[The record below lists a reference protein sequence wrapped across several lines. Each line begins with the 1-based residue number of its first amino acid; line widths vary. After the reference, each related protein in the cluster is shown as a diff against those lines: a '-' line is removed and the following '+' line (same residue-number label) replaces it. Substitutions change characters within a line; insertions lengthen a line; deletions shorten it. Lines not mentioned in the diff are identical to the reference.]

1 MKLWDFSIKRPKFT
15 VVIMLVLLIL
25 GSVSLTR
32 LPIQL
37 LPDVEAPV
45 AAVATDYPGAGPE
58 EVLTDVTEE
67 MEDELSSISGL
78 NQITSQTTEG
88 SSIVIMEFTS
98 DTEIS
103 DVENEIVTTIN
114 QADLPDDAGNPS
126 FLQFDPSMFPSLQLA
141 ISADNEDV
149 TEFQGEVDEL
159 QRELARIDG
168 IASISE
174 AGTLTEQYEIV
185 IDQEALE
192 DEELTQ
198 EDIVDTI
205 QANDIVVPGGIITDE
220 EEEESIST
228 RLVSELNTQEEI
240 EELVVSQDPET
251 GDEVLISDVAEMS
264 LETEQENVITRI
276 NQERSIQLDV
286 MLTSEAD
293 TTQASN
299 DFNEELE
306 ELLEED
312 QYSDLEAFILYD
324 EGNVI
329 NQAINSVVV
338 ALISGG
344 ILAMVVLFAFLRNLK
359 TPLIIG
365 IAIPFSII
373 TTFALFFFTN
383 ITLNLMTLGGLALGI
398 GMLVDNSIVVVENI
412 YRHLS
417 MRKSPRQAA
426 ADGTRE
432 VAGAITASTLTT
444 ASIFLPV
451 IFITGFVG
459 DIFAPLSITVAF
471 SLFSSLFIAVTI
483 VPMIASRILTAPDE
497 NVEEKRRN
505 SKFMTSIERMSR
517 WTLKRRAVVIA
528 ITLVTLAVGALGLTT
543 TGVEF
548 IPDSDEGTFLISVE
562 HEQGTILNRT
572 EETIALIEDELE
584 DYDEI
589 ESYLSTIG
597 TTAGQGGLSSETHVA
612 EVIVNLTDAGDR
624 NLGTFEF
631 IDEIDGDIEG
641 VDGDADIEVQ
651 AFSQAG
657 FGGDPNTH
665 SFSILDPNADRLTE
679 TAEEVITELED
690 EDIIRSVSTSEEET
704 APEIQFT
711 IDREEAQ
718 EVGLAPAQIANAVN
732 AATSGTSA
740 TTLETEEDG
749 TYNVNVRYPT
759 EVLSSVED
767 FEAITI
773 ATPEG
778 DYVAL
783 SEVAEVEEGETP
795 ASINREDTVT
805 SVEFT
810 VLYDSD
816 RDLNE
821 AAEVSEDVV
830 DDIGLADEAE
840 YSVGGDQAMLDDVI
854 ADVFLAF
861 VLGLAFIY
869 LVMVA
874 QFESF
879 KYPFIIMFTVPLFVI
894 GVMLALTVTQSP
906 LSVMAI
912 IGVIVL
918 AGIVVNN
925 AIVLVDYINQQK
937 AKGYPTAEAI
947 VISVKDRT
955 RPIIITALT
964 TILGVVPLAIGI
976 GEGAEIIQPMG
987 IVIIGGLLSSTLLT
1001 LFVIP
1006 VIYSFF
1012 DKSTR
1017 NMNKKYMTPDGQVI
1031 YQRDLPIEKEM
1042 HEPQES
1048 VEENSSHLPDKT
1060 ETEDTAAPEKS
1071 SAKEEFT
1078 KDEMVEILEGLLE
1091 RSKTSEDKNSSKEED
1106 EDKK

>member
-1 MKLWDFSIKRPKFT
+1 MKIWDFSIKRPKFT
-15 VVIMLVLLIL
+15 IVIMLVLLLL
-25 GSVSLTR
+25 GTVSLTR

-37 LPDVEAPV
+37 LPDVDAPV
-45 AAVATDYPGAGPE
+45 AAVVTSYPGAGPE
-58 EVLTDVTEE
+58 EVLNEVTEE
-67 MEDELSSISGL
+67 MEEDLSTISGL
-78 NQITSQTTEG
+78 NQLTSQTTEG
-88 SSIVIMEFTS
+88 SSIVVMEFSANTS
-98 DTEIS
+98 IS

-114 QADLPDDAGNPS
+114 QTELPDGAGNPA
-126 FLQFDPSMFPSLQLA
+126 FLQFDPSMFPSIQLA
-141 ISADNEDV
+141 VSSDDESV
-149 TEFQGEVDEL
+149 TEFQEDVAEL
-159 QRELARIDG
+159 QRELSRIEG

-174 AGTLTEQYEIV
+174 SGTLTEQYEIV
-185 IDQEALE
+185 VDQEEMEAAG
-192 DEELTQ
+192 LTQ
-198 EDIVDTI
+198 DNIVETI

-228 RLVSELNTQEEI
+228 RLVSELNSPEEI
-240 EELVVSQDPET
+240 EELVVTLDPET
-251 GDEVLISDVAEMS
+251 GDEILISDVADIS
-264 LETEQENVITRI
+264 LQTEEEEVITRI
-276 NQERSIQLDV
+276 NQESSIQLDV

-312 QYSDLEAFILYD
+312 QYAHLEASILYD
-324 EGNVI
+324 EGDVI
-329 NQAINSVVV
+329 NQAVSSVVV

-417 MRKSPRQAA
+417 MKKSPRQAA
-426 ADGTRE
+426 AEGTKE

-451 IFITGFVG
+451 VFITGFVG

-497 NVEEKRRN
+497 DVEEKRKN
-505 SKFMTSIERMSR
+505 SRFMRGIESASR
-517 WTLKRRAVVIA
+517 WTLRRRAVVLI
-528 ITLVTLAVGALGLTT
+528 ITLLTLVVGAFGLST

-548 IPDSDEGTFLISVE
+548 IPDSDEGAFLISVE

-572 EETIALIEDELE
+572 EETIQLIEDELE
-584 DYDEI
+584 EYDEI

-597 TTAGQGGLSSETHVA
+597 STMQQGGFTSQSHTA
-612 EVIVNLTDAGDR
+612 EIMVTLVDPGDR
-624 NLGTFEF
+624 DTGTFEF

-641 VDGDADIEVQ
+641 LDEEADIEVQ

-665 SFSILDPNADRLTE
+665 TFSILDPDTDRLTD
-679 TAEEVITELED
+679 TADEIVEALEE
-690 EDIIRSVSTSEEET
+690 EDIIRSVTTSEEET

-711 IDREEAQ
+711 IDREAAQ
-718 EVGLAPAQIANAVN
+718 ELGLAPAQIASSVN
-732 AATSGTSA
+732 AATSGTMA
-740 TTLETEEDG
+740 TTLQTEDNE
-749 TYNVNVRYPT
+749 TYNVNVRYPLD
-759 EVLSSVED
+759 VLGSVEN

-773 ATPEG
+773 PVPEG
-778 DYVAL
+778 EYVAL
-783 SEVAEVEEGETP
+783 SEVAEVEEGQAP
-795 ASINREDTVT
+795 AAINRADMVT
-805 SVEFT
+805 SIDFT

-816 RDLNE
+816 SDLSE
-821 AAEVSEDVV
+821 AASVTDDVIEDI
-830 DDIGLADEAE
+830 DLADEAE

-854 ADVFLAF
+854 DDVFLAF
-861 VLGLAFIY
+861 MLGLAFIY

-879 KYPFIIMFTVPLFVI
+879 KYPFIIMFTVPLFII

-906 LSVMAI
+906 ISVMAI

-937 AKGYPTAEAI
+937 EKGYPTADAI
-947 VISVKDRT
+947 VMSVKDRT

-987 IVIIGGLLSSTLLT
+987 IVIIGGLISSTLLT

-1012 DKSTR
+1012 DKTTR

-1031 YQRDLPIEKEM
+1031 YQRDLPIGRET
-1042 HEPQES
+1042 HEEQKSLDES
-1048 VEENSSHLPDKT
+1048 TDDTNLPVKI
-1060 ETEDTAAPEKS
+1060 ETEDADKRDDAAFRRSDE
-1071 SAKEEFT
+1071 EEFT
-1078 KDEMVEILEGLLE
+1078 KDEMVKILEGLLE
-1091 RSKTSEDKNSSKEED
+1091 RSKKSNKD
-1106 EDKK
+1106 EDKKE